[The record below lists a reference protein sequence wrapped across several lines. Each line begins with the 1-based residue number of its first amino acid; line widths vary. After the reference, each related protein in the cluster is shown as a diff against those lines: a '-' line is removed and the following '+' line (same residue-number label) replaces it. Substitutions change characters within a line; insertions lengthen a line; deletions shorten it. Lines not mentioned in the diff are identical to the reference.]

1 MSMSSPNV
9 ISEEFSRVLPVVT
22 ERNAHYWRGG
32 ADGVLQLLRC
42 TECRTYL
49 HPPTPVC
56 RVCRSMNVAAEA
68 VSGRGVVYAF
78 TINRYRW
85 LPQMSPPYVVAF
97 VELVEQAG
105 LQILTNIVGCAVD
118 DVHTG
123 MAVEVVFAHNDDVY
137 IPLFRPAI
145 DK

>member
-1 MSMSSPNV
+1 VSATLTIDGTASDAGSSG
-9 ISEEFSRVLPVVT
+9 PVVT
-22 ERNAHYWRGG
+22 TTGH
-32 ADGVLQLLRC
+32 
-42 TECRTYL
+42 T
-49 HPPTPVC
+49 
-56 RVCRSMNVAAEA
+56 
-68 VSGRGVVYAF
+68 VYAF